1 MGAQPGRDESLPCK
15 PNSREGVGRPALWPP
30 WPFTAAESARE
41 GRIPPLRVNRERDLA
56 AGFGGV
62 RAPRPTHGFSSG
74 AVGRPALWPP
84 WPFAGVRNFAGY
96 ACRGRRPRR
105 PAKGSSPALQINRE
119 RGATVNLRAGHAR
132 PLQSGF
138 HSIHRITF
146 VASTKSCDSY
156 RCCAPSFW
164 AKTFSSTYS
173 SRRFRAQ
180 RLAAASSSPP
190 MPRPR

>member
-30 WPFTAAESARE
+30 C
-41 GRIPPLRVNRERDLA
+41 L
-56 AGFGGV
+56 
-62 RAPRPTHGFSSG
+62 
-74 AVGRPALWPP
+74 
-84 WPFAGVRNFAGY
+84 FAGVRNFAGY

-119 RGATVNLRAGHAR
+119 RGAAVNLRAGHAR

-164 AKTFSSTYS
+164 ASTCSSRYS
-173 SRRFRAQ
+173 SRRLRAQ
-180 RLAAASSSPP
+180 RLAAASSWLP
-190 MPRPR
+190 MPCPRTPASTIRSPRQAYRWGSTQLNAGVQPA